1 MTGIGYVE
9 GPKRDELY
17 HLILQCAELK
27 EREKFIKKNA
37 KESVDV
43 LKTKL
48 HERGL
53 TSVQA
58 DDITA
63 TLSEVTK
70 TTINED
76 LLIGILTN
84 LAKDTH
90 DDGAAKSIRACIEY
104 NPSIN
109 EDKVQKLLYQGIL
122 SAEDIAPALEET
134 TTERLNIKVK
144 KGDK

>member
-1 MTGIGYVE
+1 MAGIGYIE
-9 GPKRDELY
+9 GPKKDELY
-17 HLILQCAELK
+17 CLVK
-27 EREKFIKKNA
+27 ECER
-37 KESVDV
+37 
-43 LKTKL
+43 LKTLEKQYKKDTKECTDALKSKL

-58 DDITA
+58 DNITA

-84 LAKDTH
+84 LAKDTQ